1 MLAAGTAGQE
11 VLDLYDWNI
20 LFTLTGPL
28 GYDGSVGHLTG
39 YFGMKFMLPA
49 LGAVIKCLL
58 TTINGG
64 FYGDI
69 YRILRCVKL
78 FSAGIPCE
86 SRIKGTLP

>member
-11 VLDLYDWNI
+11 VLDLYGWNF

-28 GYDGSVGHLTG
+28 VHDGSVGHLTG
-39 YFGMKFMLPA
+39 YLGIKLALPA
-49 LGAVIKCLL
+49 LGTVIQWLL

-78 FSAGIPCE
+78 FSTGIPCE